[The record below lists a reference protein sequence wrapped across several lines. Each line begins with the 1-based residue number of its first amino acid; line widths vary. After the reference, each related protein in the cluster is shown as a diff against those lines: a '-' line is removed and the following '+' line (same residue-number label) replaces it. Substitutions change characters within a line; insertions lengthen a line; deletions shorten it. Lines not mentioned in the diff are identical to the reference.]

1 MEKSHKQLIMPG
13 APYTRL
19 EEVPEGPSSLEE
31 DLHLSLRDSL
41 ESDTESLAQERRYQF
56 ELQKRIHQNEGAYGS
71 YEDTPRDHSNNTE
84 EEEEEEEEGDVYDSL
99 DEPTFRQVR
108 RGRTTDNEDQR
119 TPPHRGKQA
128 VRRTGY
134 EDDYAELRYNPNWR
148 ENLGEPRIIAMTGN
162 QDEVLGESYGM
173 SEESPRKPWE
183 EEEEREGPV
192 FKDQKHAVNKQA
204 PAVSFSV
211 SRTETDLET
220 KPKLPST
227 PYLREKI
234 LQQEPS
240 ALNYE
245 RQSKHKTAREH
256 RAMRNHRQP
265 EPPREYHRDSVGA
278 AEIDEGMNFMD
289 QQSERSN
296 GAVENKEQAH
306 YSEKRAHKSNVKQVK
321 PREDFV
327 ERNKVTLGR
336 NAPKQGSYLHKHSQ
350 KRDTGSQ
357 PQEVLRATEEPRS
370 IGSRESPEEVLDPE
384 DRWQQRAQELQVQ
397 NKVRKAPERGGNNQT
412 GSRKPPRPPDSQ
424 NHRGRQ
430 RQRVPVDV
438 PENRHQFPESHP
450 YHSSPAY
457 ADVLVIDNLDSHQ
470 TSPLGSYSSSMA
482 SAMNRSSYTPLKQK
496 APTVNL
502 NINLNTSSDFL
513 PFVSQ
518 DHQQTYINLAPPHDY
533 GGKAV
538 FQSPRAH
545 SKPRFQE
552 HPNPQERI
560 SPCYPQQFS
569 RPPLATPPKP
579 HPSYNHFQGYHDQIS
594 QAVPQY
600 RARGRQRQDPTVCDH
615 HDTRKDHHRARFSPP
630 HQMPSHHRQNLD
642 PWSGHLNQPSQWP
655 DGSQPPEQ
663 RGHSYTVLPPIGH
676 TAASDSELRERVG
689 EPRGGTM
696 QRSSSEGYLAQMEK
710 QKQLKE
716 GANYKAY
723 TLRDYKNLKQDVQL
737 GGLGQTHQV
746 SEETAEKIK
755 RQRHYS
761 NQVKEQNMK
770 MNKNPYASTRK
781 PQSNE
786 NTEDTPRKKALEYAR
801 NIPKPKPPPQPRGA
815 AEKLTKRGLTEHAR
829 YLEDLDLSQLAT
841 LEMLQ
846 RRHEEEKQI
855 VSTFKALHVA

>member
-1 MEKSHKQLIMPG
+1 MEKSHKQLIVPG

-19 EEVPEGPSSLEE
+19 EEVPEGPSSSDE

-84 EEEEEEEEGDVYDSL
+84 EEEEEEG
-99 DEPTFRQVR
+99 P
-108 RGRTTDNEDQR
+108 
-119 TPPHRGKQA
+119 
-128 VRRTGY
+128 
-134 EDDYAELRYNPNWR
+134 DYAELRYNPNWR

-192 FKDQKHAVNKQA
+192 FKDQKHVVNKQA

-240 ALNYE
+240 ELNYE
-245 RQSKHKTAREH
+245 RQNKHKTAREH

-296 GAVENKEQAH
+296 GAVEKKEQAH
-306 YSEKRAHKSNVKQVK
+306 YYEKHAHKSNMKQVK

-350 KRDTGSQ
+350 KRDTSSQ

-370 IGSRESPEEVLDPE
+370 ISSRESPEEVLDPE
-384 DRWQQRAQELQVQ
+384 DRWQQRVQELQVQ

-412 GSRKPPRPPDSQ
+412 GRRKPHRPPGSQ

-430 RQRVPVDV
+430 CQRVPVDV
-438 PENRHQFPESHP
+438 PEDRHLFPESHP
-450 YHSSPAY
+450 YHSSPAH

-470 TSPLGSYSSSMA
+470 TSPLSSYSSSMA
-482 SAMNRSSYTPLKQK
+482 STMNRSSYTPLKQK

-518 DHQQTYINLAPPHDY
+518 DHQQTSINLAPPYDY
-533 GGKAV
+533 AGKAV

-545 SKPRFQE
+545 SKSRFQE

-560 SPCYPQQFS
+560 SPCYSQQFS
-569 RPPLATPPKP
+569 RPPLATLPKP

-594 QAVPQY
+594 QTVPQY
-600 RARGRQRQDPTVCDH
+600 RARGN
-615 HDTRKDHHRARFSPP
+615 DTRKDHHRAR
-630 HQMPSHHRQNLD
+630 QNLD
-642 PWSGHLNQPSQWP
+642 PWFGHLNQPSQWP
-655 DGSQPPEQ
+655 DSSQPPEQ

-689 EPRGGTM
+689 EPRGGTI

-716 GANYKAY
+716 GANYKA
-723 TLRDYKNLKQDVQL
+723 
-737 GGLGQTHQV
+737 
-746 SEETAEKIK
+746 EKIK
-755 RQRHYS
+755 RQRLYS

-770 MNKNPYASTRK
+770 MNKNPYVSTRK

-786 NTEDTPRKKALEYAR
+786 NTEDTTRKKALEYAR

-815 AEKLTKRGLTEHAR
+815 AEKPTKRGLTEHAR

-846 RRHEEEKQI
+846 RRHEEEKQV

>member
-1 MEKSHKQLIMPG
+1 MEKSHKQLIVPG

-19 EEVPEGPSSLEE
+19 EEVPEGPSSL

-84 EEEEEEEEGDVYDSL
+84 EEEEEEGDVYDSL

-119 TPPHRGKQA
+119 TPPHRGKQ
-128 VRRTGY
+128 T
-134 EDDYAELRYNPNWR
+134 
-148 ENLGEPRIIAMTGN
+148 
-162 QDEVLGESYGM
+162 
-173 SEESPRKPWE
+173 
-183 EEEEREGPV
+183 
-192 FKDQKHAVNKQA
+192 
-204 PAVSFSV
+204 
-211 SRTETDLET
+211 
-220 KPKLPST
+220 
-227 PYLREKI
+227 
-234 LQQEPS
+234 
-240 ALNYE
+240 
-245 RQSKHKTAREH
+245 
-256 RAMRNHRQP
+256 
-265 EPPREYHRDSVGA
+265 
-278 AEIDEGMNFMD
+278 
-289 QQSERSN
+289 
-296 GAVENKEQAH
+296 
-306 YSEKRAHKSNVKQVK
+306 
-321 PREDFV
+321 
-327 ERNKVTLGR
+327 
-336 NAPKQGSYLHKHSQ
+336 
-350 KRDTGSQ
+350 
-357 PQEVLRATEEPRS
+357 EVLRATEEPRS
-370 IGSRESPEEVLDPE
+370 ISSRESPEEVLDPE
-384 DRWQQRAQELQVQ
+384 DRWQQRVQELQVQ

-412 GSRKPPRPPDSQ
+412 GRRKPPRPPDSQ

-438 PENRHQFPESHP
+438 PEDRHLFLESHP
-450 YHSSPAY
+450 YHSSPVN
-457 ADVLVIDNLDSHQ
+457 ADVLVIDDLDSHQ

-496 APTVNL
+496 ARTVNL

-518 DHQQTYINLAPPHDY
+518 DHQQTSIDLAPPHDY
-533 GGKAV
+533 VGKAV

-552 HPNPQERI
+552 HPNPQDRI

-569 RPPLATPPKP
+569 RPPLATLPKP

-594 QAVPQY
+594 QTVPQY
-600 RARGRQRQDPTVCDH
+600 RARGN
-615 HDTRKDHHRARFSPP
+615 DTRKDHHRAR
-630 HQMPSHHRQNLD
+630 QNLD
-642 PWSGHLNQPSQWP
+642 PWFGHLNQPSQWP
-655 DGSQPPEQ
+655 DSSQPPEQ

-716 GANYKAY
+716 GANYKA
-723 TLRDYKNLKQDVQL
+723 
-737 GGLGQTHQV
+737 
-746 SEETAEKIK
+746 EKIK
-755 RQRHYS
+755 RQRLYS

-770 MNKNPYASTRK
+770 MNKNPYVSTRK

-815 AEKLTKRGLTEHAR
+815 AEKPTKRGLTEHAR

-846 RRHEEEKQI
+846 RRHEEEKQV